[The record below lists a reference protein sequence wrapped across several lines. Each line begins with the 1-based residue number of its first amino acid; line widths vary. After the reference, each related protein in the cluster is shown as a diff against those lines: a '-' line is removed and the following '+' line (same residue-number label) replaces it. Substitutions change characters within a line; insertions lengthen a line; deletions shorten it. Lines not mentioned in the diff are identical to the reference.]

1 MVNVLNTNES
11 LIFKWLILHYVNAN
25 STSKTLKKKTKQ
37 NKTKLGLLLE
47 DRISRPGSRLATYR

>member
-25 STSKTLKKKTKQ
+25 STSKKLKKKTKQ
-37 NKTKLGLLLE
+37 NKTGPVLRRY
-47 DRISRPGSRLATYR
+47 DF